1 MDNYDQIKQKS
12 IELGADLF
20 GVTETAKLEKYID
33 KGIRETAN
41 GLPFTI
47 SLAIRL
53 QRAVFDNL
61 KDGPD
66 AMYKNHYRTANFRLD
81 QIAFGV
87 GRFIQQSGFE
97 ALPIPASVIT
107 DWRNQRAHLSHRHAA
122 MEAGIGYLGR
132 SGLLVHPKYGSAI
145 RLVCILT
152 DMPLR
157 SDTPID
163 VDCGDC
169 FECVAACPVGAI
181 SPEGMEKFEG
191 DACFEL
197 LKQFEK
203 RREIGVMICGLCIKA
218 CRGPQHD

>member
-1 MDNYDQIKQKS
+1 M
-12 IELGADLF
+12 F
-20 GVTETAKLEKYID
+20 GVTEAAKLEKYLD
-33 KGIRETAN
+33 KEIKETA
-41 GLPFTI
+41 GSLPYTI
-47 SLAIRL
+47 SIAIRL

-61 KDGPD
+61 RYGPD

-87 GRFIQQSGFE
+87 GRSIQQSGFE

-122 MEAGIGYLGR
+122 MAAGIGYLGR
-132 SGLLVHPKYGSAI
+132 NGLLVHPEYGSAI
-145 RLVCILT
+145 RLVSILT

-157 SDTPID
+157 TDSPID
-163 VDCGDC
+163 TDCGDC

-181 SPEGMEKFEG
+181 SPEGMEKFDG
-191 DACFEL
+191 AACFEL

-203 RREIGVMICGLCIKA
+203 RREIGVMICGLCIKS
-218 CRGPQHD
+218 CRGPKHD